1 LALDGW
7 LADELWFAEEGW
19 LLDAVL
25 LEDAV
30 LLDAAALPDAAW
42 LALLEEA
49 VSPAEAVWLALPIE
63 PELAL
68 DEGAWLALL
77 EVLLAIGLPET
88 PSAARVCWSRPE
100 PEMPCFCWKACSAF
114 SVFGPMMPSI
124 APGS

>member
-1 LALDGW
+1 LVWLVLD
-7 LADELWFAEEGW
+7 EEPWFAEELCLDEG

-25 LEDAV
+25 LDAVLADEDWAPVEDAV
-30 LLDAAALPDAAW
+30 LPD
-42 LALLEEA
+42 
-49 VSPAEAVWLALPIE
+49 EAVWFALLPIE

-68 DEGAWLALL
+68 ADWLALL

-124 APGS
+124 GPGS